1 MEVLM
6 HPVASIPGIILA
18 YLDPGSG
25 SYLIQLLIAALL
37 GGGFAIKAFW
47 KQISAFFRK
56 LTGKSEP
63 VEEENKDDQPQ

>member
-1 MEVLM
+1 MFPIQSL
-6 HPVASIPGIILA
+6 AGIILA

-37 GGGFAIKAFW
+37 GGGFAIKTFW

-56 LTGKSEP
+56 VTSKAEP
-63 VEEENKDDQPQ
+63 QPQEETKDEQSQ

>member
-1 MEVLM
+1 M
-6 HPVASIPGIILA
+6 HPFTSISGIILA

-56 LTGKSEP
+56 LFGKP
-63 VEEENKDDQPQ
+63 AITEEENKDEQPQ

>member
-1 MEVLM
+1 M
-6 HPVASIPGIILA
+6 HPFTTISGIILA

-25 SYLIQLLIAALL
+25 SYLIQILIAALL

-56 LTGKSEP
+56 LFKKPAVT
-63 VEEENKDDQPQ
+63 EEESKDEQPQ